1 LNFFLSVPIKS
12 RETMKI
18 ECHLFSPNKATFRE
32 IMLLIDTGAS
42 RTAISRKQLQ
52 ALKYTNIVKDPTP
65 K

>member
-1 LNFFLSVPIKS
+1 
-12 RETMKI
+12 MKI